1 MFYLPI
7 EYGAMICSRF
17 WENDRIILFYLH
29 LSRIIENYNVPY
41 PRSELVPWALGN
53 AKIVGLQLYNL
64 EWDCSISII
73 DTVQSRFAGGSWK
86 IILFRLQ
93 EPMKSVDQ

>member
-1 MFYLPI
+1 M
-7 EYGAMICSRF
+7 
-17 WENDRIILFYLH
+17 
-29 LSRIIENYNVPY
+29 
-41 PRSELVPWALGN
+41 GN

-73 DTVQSRFAGGSWK
+73 DTVQSRFAGGSGSWK
-86 IILFRLQ
+86 IILFLLQ